1 VAWQVD
7 GDWQFDSRKRL
18 LLWKVDLVDE
28 SNKTGS
34 MEFVLPATSPDSFF
48 PVEVSFTAN
57 HTLCDVAV
65 TGVHTVSDGTP
76 AKYGCKTLL
85 GVESYQVL

>member
-1 VAWQVD
+1 MD

-28 SNKTGS
+28 SNKSGS

-57 HTLCDVAV
+57 HTLCDVSV
-65 TGVHTVSDGTP
+65 TGVTTVSDGAP
-76 AKYGCKTLL
+76 AKYSCKSLL